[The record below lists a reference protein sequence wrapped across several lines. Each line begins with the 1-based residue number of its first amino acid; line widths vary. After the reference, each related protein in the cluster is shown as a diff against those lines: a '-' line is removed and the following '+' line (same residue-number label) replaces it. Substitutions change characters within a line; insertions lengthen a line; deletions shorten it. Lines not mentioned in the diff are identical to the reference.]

1 MHEVCKP
8 ACRVSTSYLAGGL
21 QAIGK
26 GVFPE
31 AGKWI
36 SYIELTFFSGR
47 SIRNDTVDP
56 AHLPFEVG
64 YSREVIFYTLL
75 SINEA
80 EMKDA
85 MGRYIHEKY
94 YAKVSTPVCGIHLK
108 RHSSRCYRGRT
119 ERATFHPTLYCM

>member
-1 MHEVCKP
+1 MSHWEGCLP
-8 ACRVSTSYLAGGL
+8 RCGEG
-21 QAIGK
+21 I
-26 GVFPE
+26 FPE

-94 YAKVSTPVCGIHLK
+94 YAKVST
-108 RHSSRCYRGRT
+108 
-119 ERATFHPTLYCM
+119 